1 MTRQILLRGFVELDD
16 GWISPLNGY
25 QYKVNQTRQT
35 WDESRTMCQNL
46 GGDLI
51 VHGFQDPTARL

>member
-1 MTRQILLRGFVELDD
+1 MRQTLLRGFVELDG
-16 GWISPLNGY
+16 GWISPLNGH
-25 QYKVNQTRQT
+25 QYKAIHTSQT
-35 WDESRTMCQNL
+35 WYESRTMCQNL